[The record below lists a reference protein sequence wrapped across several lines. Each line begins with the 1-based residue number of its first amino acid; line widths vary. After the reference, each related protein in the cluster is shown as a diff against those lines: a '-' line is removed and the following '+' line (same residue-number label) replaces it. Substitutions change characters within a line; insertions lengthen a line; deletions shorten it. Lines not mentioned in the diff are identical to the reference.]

1 MIWIPSPNFDPGH
14 QGYDMSKG
22 FIIVHGTATPGY
34 SAQDT
39 ARDFQDP
46 TKKVSAHYVIGRDGT
61 VIQCVDEANSAWAN
75 GGPTGTPGI
84 AGDGVHH
91 DAWWSQF
98 NRDPN
103 SITISIEHSKWT
115 HHNSD
120 QLTDEQKRASF
131 VLIASICE
139 RHGIPKGPA
148 TAAGGI
154 TGHYSIDP
162 VERYFCPGP
171 YPWDELWAYL
181 KGDEML
187 QITDTF
193 ARQYFTEVATTP
205 VRRWRCKEPHHNHDV
220 IGGIL
225 DFYRKIGGAPRLPT
239 SGEIRPDPNL
249 NVVIQEFEA
258 GVIVYD
264 PDHKWGHPAGF
275 EVAFLHML
283 NSKEVKAIV
292 CG

>member
-1 MIWIPSPNFDPGH
+1 MIWIPSPNFTPGH

-46 TKKVSAHYVIGRDGT
+46 TQRKSAHYVIGRDAT
-61 VIQCVDEANSAWAN
+61 VVQCVDEANSAWAN
-75 GGPTGTPGI
+75 GIITGTPGI

-98 NRDPN
+98 NLDPN

-115 HHNSD
+115 HLNTD
-120 QLTDEQKRASF
+120 PLTDQQKRASF
-131 VLIASICE
+131 ALIGSICE
-139 RHGIPKGPA
+139 RHGIAKGPA

-162 VERYFCPGP
+162 VERYFCPGS

-181 KGDEML
+181 KGENMTIDL
-187 QITDTF
+187 SNPI
-193 ARQYFTEVATTP
+193 AAGYFTGTP
-205 VRRWRCKEPHHNHDV
+205 DGKWQCKANGH
-220 IGGIL
+220 IL
-225 DFYRKIGGAPRLPT
+225 QYGMLKFYRSYGQDAFCGLTYLGLPL
-239 SGEIRPDPNL
+239 SNEIPIEGHPG
-249 NVVIQEFEA
+249 VVKQEFER
-258 GVIVYD
+258 GWLVYD
-264 PDHKWGHPAGF
+264 PHHVFDHPPGAG
-275 EVAFLHML
+275 EVYLMHL
-283 NSKEVKAIV
+283 P
-292 CG
+292 